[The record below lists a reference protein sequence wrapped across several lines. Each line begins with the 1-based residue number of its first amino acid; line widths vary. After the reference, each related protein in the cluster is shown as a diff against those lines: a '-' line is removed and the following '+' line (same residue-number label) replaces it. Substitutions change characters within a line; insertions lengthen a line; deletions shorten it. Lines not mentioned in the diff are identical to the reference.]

1 MNTIK
6 NNNNIF
12 YSIVVVLILI
22 VFLGSAHA
30 SCLGDTAV
38 KPINAYIVPQLTAS
52 QTYTQWAPVL
62 DRVGKSAE
70 LCFDLIVPAT
80 IPQFET
86 DLAKGRPDFVFM
98 NPYHVVMKWR
108 DHQYVPLVASSEP
121 IFGVLTVKKDSKYAS
136 LQDLSNGK
144 IAFPAPNAFAA
155 SLLIRSLL
163 ANNGIRFEPVYVKTH
178 SNVYRSVVRGDVAVA
193 GGGIES
199 TLLAEPTELRDEL
212 RVLIETKRYTSHPF
226 SANARVPKVIQ
237 ERVQT
242 AFLNLAKTADGA
254 ELLSRIQM
262 AKPMAVSYKANYQA
276 LEALKLDQF
285 VVRSAE

>member
-1 MNTIK
+1 MISIK
-6 NNNNIF
+6 NNIIF
-12 YSIVVVLILI
+12 YKIVFPVLII
-22 VFLGSAHA
+22 SSGSVKA

-38 KPINAYIVPQLTAS
+38 KPIKAYIVPQLIAS

-86 DLAKGRPDFVFM
+86 DLANGRPDFVFM

-108 DHQYVPLVASSEP
+108 EHQYVPLVASSEP

-136 LQDLSNGK
+136 LQDLSNVK

-163 ANNGIRFEPVYVKTH
+163 TNNGVRFEPVYVKTH
-178 SNVYRSVVRGDVAVA
+178 SNVYRSVVRGDIAVA

-199 TLLAEPTELRDEL
+199 TLLAEPTELKDEL
-212 RVLIETKRYTSHPF
+212 RVLVETKRYTSHPF
-226 SANARVPKVIQ
+226 SANARIPKQIQ

-242 AFLNLAKTADGA
+242 AFLNMAKTVEGA

-276 LEALKLDQF
+276 LEALRLNRF

>member
-1 MNTIK
+1 MTVKSRTILSL
-6 NNNNIF
+6 
-12 YSIVVVLILI
+12 SIVISIGMFAPKAVI
-22 VFLGSAHA
+22 AA
-30 SCLGDTAV
+30 CLGDKAV
-38 KPINAYIVPQLTAS
+38 KPIKAYIVPQLTAT

-70 LCFDLIVPAT
+70 LCFDLVVPAT
-80 IPQFET
+80 IPQFEA
-86 DLAKGRPDFVFM
+86 DLANGKPDFVFM

-108 DHQYVPLVASSEP
+108 EHQYVPLVASSEP
-121 IFGVLTVKKDSKYAS
+121 IFGVLTVKKDIKYMS
-136 LQDLSNGK
+136 LKDLSYGK

-178 SNVYRSVVRGDVAVA
+178 SNVYRSVVRGDIAVA

-199 TLLAEPTELRDEL
+199 TLLAEPSELKDEL
-212 RVLIETKRYTSHPF
+212 RVLVETKRYTSHPF
-226 SANARVPKVIQ
+226 SANARIPKLTQ

-242 AFLNLAKTADGA
+242 AFLNLAKTPDGA
-254 ELLSRIQM
+254 ELLSRIQL

-276 LEALKLDQF
+276 LEALKLDQY
-285 VVRSAE
+285 VVRSAD